1 MAIGRLLTGCC
12 DVWLNNPRRPREAS
26 GTSGQKAAMN
36 GNLNCSVLDGWWPE
50 AYDGTNGWAVGEER
64 EYADLEAQDV
74 ADADHLYRLLEGPVA
89 QTFADDAAWAKASR
103 RAMATCGPVFNTHR
117 MVDEYCRVIYAT
129 PSRGADVA
137 AR

>member
-1 MAIGRLLTGCC
+1 
-12 DVWLNNPRRPREAS
+12 
-26 GTSGQKAAMN
+26 MN